1 MTASGATNVLRYR
14 ASSVLSGDRLGLQTS
29 GGWNSGSLD
38 NPRFFAGFLTDP
50 EQAAQG
56 LLAVAAVARARYHV
70 PMTASRMASIL
81 DPVVTSDGAGLRFES
96 FSACCGVYARF
107 DVSERGLDG
116 EVLDRGTTNVDVN
129 PPLQAALSRVRGRE
143 PLHLSVGP
151 EALEVTT
158 LDRSVVEQKVPL
170 PQRWLRGFAEAP
182 VALARMTPRGEVT
195 ATEAR
200 RFLRSLPR
208 SDARSSLW
216 ASVSGRS
223 LTLSTRAGRDAVS
236 LSGPQRLLTLAP
248 LLRFASRMRVYGPAT
263 DGGPAPSAWE
273 LELPGSR
280 LVLTLSPEV
289 SRGFSGEGGVLDALA
304 DDTAVTDADLV
315 ADVMGWLP
323 AMTLLEVA
331 AAASLSQERAGQA
344 LAVLGTAGR
353 VGYDT
358 SDGSWFA
365 RDLPYDTGDAEA
377 LNPRLRSAR
386 RLVAERRLRTD
397 GDLVVVQVAG
407 NQHHVRGGVDAGP
420 PSCTCHWWARHRG
433 GRGPCSHVLAAQLAD
448 LLPAGRPA

>member
-1 MTASGATNVLRYR
+1 MTASDATSSLRYR
-14 ASSVLSGDRLGLQTS
+14 ASSAISGNQLGLQTS
-29 GGWNSGSLD
+29 GGWNTSSLD
-38 NPRFFAGFLTDP
+38 HPRFFVGFLTEP

-70 PMTASRMASIL
+70 PMTATRMGSIL
-81 DPVVTSDGAGLRFES
+81 DPVVTSDGANLRFES

-107 DVSERGLDG
+107 DITERDLDG

-129 PPLQAALSRVRGRE
+129 QPLQAALSRVRGRE

-151 EALEVTT
+151 DALEVTT
-158 LDRSVVEQKVPL
+158 LDEAVVERKVPL

-195 ATEAR
+195 GTEAR

-216 ASVSGRS
+216 ATVTGRS
-223 LTLSTRAGRDAVS
+223 LTLSTRAGRDSVPM
-236 LSGPQRLLTLAP
+236 SGPQRLLTLAP
-248 LLRFASRMRVYGPAT
+248 LLRFASTMRVYGPAN
-263 DGGPAPSAWE
+263 DGSPAPSAWE
-273 LELPGSR
+273 LVLPGSR

-289 SRGFSGEGGVLDALA
+289 SRGFSGEGGVLEALA
-304 DDTAVTDADLV
+304 DDTAVSDADLV

-323 AMTLLEVA
+323 AMTLTEVGVA
-331 AAASLSQERAGQA
+331 ADLTTDRAEQA

-353 VGYDT
+353 VGYDA
-358 SDGSWFA
+358 SGGCWFA
-365 RDLPYDTGDAEA
+365 RDLPYDAGDAEA

-386 RLVAERRLRTD
+386 RLVTEGRLRRD
-397 GDLVVVQVAG
+397 GDLIVVQVAG
-407 NQHHVRGGVDAGP
+407 NQHHVRGGVGSGP

-433 GRGPCSHVLAAQLAD
+433 GRGPCSHVLAARMAN
-448 LLPAGRPA
+448 LLSAPQTA